1 MFTATSR
8 DVIPKATTNT
18 NHATSAK
25 RPRFG
30 KRNSMIEKSPKARAP
45 RFLSLDKGG
54 CSCSKNSF
62 SGNSASAVLPGSVS
76 LLNSAPHWLS
86 LIKLAEVERKHKV
99 VIDLF
104 RLAIS
109 LKAEVPFCSRCWL
122 RDLHQCNPAEVLPN
136 RFKIMNVIP
145 YLISDCFTAAH

>member
-8 DVIPKATTNT
+8 DVIPKPTTNT

-30 KRNSMIEKSPKARAP
+30 TRNSMIEKSPKSRAP

-62 SGNSASAVLPGSVS
+62 SDNSGSAVLPGSVS

-109 LKAEVPFCSRCWL
+109 LKAEVPFCSSCCL
-122 RDLHQCNPAEVLPN
+122 RDLHQCLHVEVFP
-136 RFKIMNVIP
+136 KG
-145 YLISDCFTAAH
+145 SKS